1 MKKLTMLTAWDYP
14 TAKVLEEAG
23 IDYILVGDSLAMT
36 VLGHPNTKS
45 ITLENMMYHTQA
57 VSKGAVKTP
66 IIADLPIGTYDNPKD
81 ALINANKLL
90 AVGATM
96 VKIEG
101 NNPEVVKALISNNIQ
116 VVGHLGLL
124 PQSAEKFTVVGR
136 EQEIAEKIKHDA
148 RQLSDLGISLLVLEC
163 IPVNL
168 AKEITEG
175 IATPTIGIG
184 AGMYTTGQV
193 LVLADIIG
201 LSDKKLK
208 MVKQYADV
216 KAIIRHAVLEYIK
229 DVEKGDF
236 PKEENSFV

>member
-1 MKKLTMLTAWDYP
+1 M
-14 TAKVLEEAG
+14 
-23 IDYILVGDSLAMT
+23 
-36 VLGHPNTKS
+36 
-45 ITLENMMYHTQA
+45 
-57 VSKGAVKTP
+57 
-66 IIADLPIGTYDNPKD
+66 
-81 ALINANKLL
+81 
-90 AVGATM
+90 
-96 VKIEG
+96 
-101 NNPEVVKALISNNIQ
+101 
-116 VVGHLGLL
+116 
-124 PQSAEKFTVVGR
+124 
-136 EQEIAEKIKHDA
+136 
-148 RQLSDLGISLLVLEC
+148 VLEC

>member
-1 MKKLTMLTAWDYP
+1 MLTAWDYP
-14 TAKVLEEAG
+14 TAKILEEAG

-45 ITLENMMYHTQA
+45 ITLENMIYHTQA
-57 VSKGAVKTP
+57 VAKGAVKTP
-66 IIADLPIGTYDNPKD
+66 IIADLPVGTYDNPQD
-81 ALINANKLL
+81 AVTNANKLL

-101 NNPEVVKALISNNIQ
+101 NNPEVVKALLSNNIQ

-124 PQSAEKFTVVGR
+124 PQTAEKFTVVGR
-136 EQEIAEKIKHDA
+136 EQEVAEKIKQDA
-148 RQLSDLGISLLVLEC
+148 RELSDLGISLLVLEC
-163 IPVNL
+163 VPVKL
-168 AKEITEG
+168 AKEITEA
-175 IATPTIGIG
+175 ITAPTIGIG

-216 KAIIRHAVLEYIK
+216 NARIRHAVSEYIQ
-229 DVEKGDF
+229 DVKNGAF
-236 PKEENSFV
+236 PTEENSFV